1 MINYII
7 RIWRQQRTVLASVL
21 LLTATGCNSTNL
33 GNIDETEDARETM
46 PGPGVLA
53 DEQGES
59 PLTLKTGSSKTTATP
74 VVASAPVT
82 DEQAEFEQFK
92 KWDHLRTNDA
102 ESAEYQEFLEWLKYQ
117 KFKAGQ

>member
-1 MINYII
+1 MKYII
-7 RIWRQQRTVLASVL
+7 RIWQSRQAVLVGVL
-21 LLTATGCNSTNL
+21 LVAAAGCSSANL

-53 DEQGES
+53 DEQGET
-59 PLTLKTGSSKTTATP
+59 PLKLKTGSDKTAAKP

-82 DEQAEFEQFK
+82 DEKAEFEQFK
-92 KWDHLRTNDA
+92 KWDHLRTKDA
-102 ESAEYQEFLEWLKYQ
+102 ESAEYQEFLEWMKYQ

>member
-7 RIWRQQRTVLASVL
+7 RIGHLKRLVLMGAL
-21 LLTATGCNSTNL
+21 LVTAVGCSSTNL
-33 GNIDETEDARETM
+33 GNIDETDDPRETM

-59 PLTLKTGSSKTTATP
+59 PLTLKTGADKKAAKP
-74 VVASAPVT
+74 VPVAAPAMG
-82 DEQAEFEQFK
+82 EKAEFEQFK
-92 KWDHLRTNDA
+92 KWDNLRTNAA